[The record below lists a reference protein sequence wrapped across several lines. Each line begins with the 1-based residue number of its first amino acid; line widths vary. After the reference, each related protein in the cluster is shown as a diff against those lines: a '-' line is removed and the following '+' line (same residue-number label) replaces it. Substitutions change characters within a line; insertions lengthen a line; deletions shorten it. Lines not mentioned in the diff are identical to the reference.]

1 MTLSKFT
8 RYALYAALEMALAG
22 DEPVTVARV
31 AEPHGIPPAALAK
44 VFQQLVRAGIA
55 IGTRGVGGGY
65 RLARPRTAI
74 TVLDIVSVFEPPRP
88 PGECL
93 LTARADKGCL
103 GPEACGLRQLFD
115 EIDDQ
120 MRYTTASVT
129 LDTLARRS
137 MPKPR
142 LKVASSKWQVSR
154 K

>member
-8 RYALYAALEMALAG
+8 RYALYAALEMAIAG
-22 DEPVTVARV
+22 DDPVTVARV

-65 RLARPRTAI
+65 RLARPRTEI
-74 TVLDIVSVFEPPRP
+74 TVLDVVSVFEPTRS

-93 LTARADKGCL
+93 LTARADKACP
-103 GPEACGLRQLFD
+103 GPEMCGLRQLFD

-120 MRYTTASVT
+120 MRYTMASVT
-129 LDTLARRS
+129 LDTLARRTETS
-137 MPKPR
+137 KWK
-142 LKVASSKWQVSR
+142 LASSK
-154 K
+154 